1 MNHQP
6 IKFTLRKAI
15 ASDLDFI
22 WRLRLITMQETIAK
36 SYGWDEQIQQNYAA
50 ESLKG
55 EIILVEGNKAGVIT
69 ISDWGDQLH
78 LTFIALLPQ
87 YQHRG
92 LGSKLI
98 GYAQNKAKESSKPLT
113 LQVLESNAA
122 RLFYEKHGFRVYAR
136 NGTEKLLM
144 RWQHNT

>member
-1 MNHQP
+1 M
-6 IKFTLRKAI
+6 KFILRKAI

-22 WRLRLITMQETIAK
+22 WQLRVIVMKDIISK
-36 SYGWDEQIQQNYAA
+36 SYGWDEQIQRSYAT
-50 ESLKG
+50 ESLNG
-55 EIILVEGNKAGVIT
+55 EIVLVEGNKAGVIT

-87 YQHRG
+87 YQNQG

-98 GYAQNKAKESSKPLT
+98 RYAQNKAKESSKPLT
-113 LQVLESNAA
+113 LQVLKSNAV
-122 RLFYEKHGFRVYAR
+122 RHFYEKHGFQIYAR

-144 RWQHNT
+144 RWQHNINDVTH